1 MFWAAKPNDPRTS
14 RRRCAKVRSLPRSEI
29 CMTTIAILD
38 DDHVIRLTRY
48 AISGP
53 GEITTDWAPEFF
65 MPEEADP
72 ARFYALG
79 ACLHESDGVSLI
91 PMSAKLDLHQG
102 SDASILIFRRGSIDA
117 PLMAESPNP
126 KPIQRT
132 RAP

>member
-53 GEITTDWAPEFF
+53 GEITTDWAREFF
-65 MPEEADP
+65 MPEEMDP
-72 ARFYALG
+72 ARVYDLG
-79 ACLHESDGVSLI
+79 SGLNESDGVSLV
-91 PMSAKLDLHQG
+91 PMSANLDLRKG
-102 SDASILIFRRGSIDA
+102 SDAGVLIFRRGAIDA
-117 PLMAESPNP
+117 AFM
-126 KPIQRT
+126 
-132 RAP
+132 

>member
-53 GEITTDWAPEFF
+53 GEITTDWASEFF
-65 MPEEADP
+65 MPEDGDP
-72 ARFYALG
+72 ARGASLG
-79 ACLHESDGVSLI
+79 AGLQGADGVSLI
-91 PMSAKLDLHQG
+91 PMSAKVDLRKG
-102 SDASILIFRRGSIDA
+102 SDGYILIFRRASVDA
-117 PLMAESPNP
+117 ALTHEHP
-126 KPIQRT
+126 KLKL
-132 RAP
+132 